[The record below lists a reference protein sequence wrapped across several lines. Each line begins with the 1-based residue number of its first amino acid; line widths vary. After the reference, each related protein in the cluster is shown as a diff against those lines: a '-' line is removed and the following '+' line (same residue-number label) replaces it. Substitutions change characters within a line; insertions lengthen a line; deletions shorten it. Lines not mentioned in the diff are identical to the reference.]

1 MYEDEKTE
9 ILDLST
15 LNGSLDEDVTVDV
28 SKKKI
33 VRKKYNDKFDDLHI
47 KYKKDRKKYILVVL
61 SLFALLAAVGGSSMA
76 YLTNVSKTASNV
88 TIKAST
94 LAMTINSEE
103 NSINMINAIPTSDID
118 GLASN
123 NEYSFTVKNTGSIP
137 SKYKIVL
144 INNCVQDSIY
154 NFNNVSAKIDKCIPD
169 QYIKVGLKEE
179 SLDYKTINAEEGAEL
194 VLDTGLLKKNETKS
208 YKMKVWLSHDTP
220 NDYNSKGGKTILYKG
235 KLNIYYE
242 QNN

>member
-9 ILDLST
+9 ILDLNNM
-15 LNGSLDEDVTVDV
+15 NGSVDEDVTVDI

-33 VRKKYNDKFDDLHI
+33 FRKKYNDKFDDLHI
-47 KYKKDRKKYILVVL
+47 KYKKDRKKYVLVVL
-61 SLFALLAAVGGSSMA
+61 LLFALLAAVGGSSMA
-76 YLTNVSKTASNV
+76 YLTYVSKTASNV
-88 TIKAST
+88 TINAGT

-103 NSINMINAIPTSDID
+103 NSINMINAIPTADVD
-118 GLASN
+118 GLSSN
-123 NEYSFTVKNTGSIP
+123 NEYSFNIKNTGSIS

-144 INNCVQDSIY
+144 ANTCTPHSTYNNGDTAV
-154 NFNNVSAKIDKCIPD
+154 VIDKCIPD
-169 QYIKVGLKEE
+169 KYVKVGLKEE
-179 SLDYKTINAEEGAEL
+179 GKEYKTITADEEAEL
-194 VLDTGLLKKNETKS
+194 VLDIGHLKPNEIKN
-208 YKMKVWLSHDTP
+208 YKMKVWLSYDTP